1 MYLNHELRF
10 AFIHIPKTAGTSVI
24 RAIAGESVVID
35 HGLSGAEEADEYL
48 RACFVRHPVERFVS
62 AYRYSSQL
70 AFRRDGKYLSEKH
83 PVRSFIADED
93 IHDIN
98 TFVAAVASLGSVW
111 LFNNIHFRPQAHWV
125 SQANPQFIGRH
136 ERLDDDFSTLCSLIG
151 VETMPLGRHRV
162 SRGKTAAPLGEA
174 ETEIVRAW
182 YRDDF
187 ELLNY

>member
-83 PVRSFIADED
+83 PIRSFIAD
-93 IHDIN
+93 
-98 TFVAAVASLGSVW
+98 
-111 LFNNIHFRPQAHWV
+111 
-125 SQANPQFIGRH
+125 
-136 ERLDDDFSTLCSLIG
+136 
-151 VETMPLGRHRV
+151 
-162 SRGKTAAPLGEA
+162 
-174 ETEIVRAW
+174 
-182 YRDDF
+182 
-187 ELLNY
+187 